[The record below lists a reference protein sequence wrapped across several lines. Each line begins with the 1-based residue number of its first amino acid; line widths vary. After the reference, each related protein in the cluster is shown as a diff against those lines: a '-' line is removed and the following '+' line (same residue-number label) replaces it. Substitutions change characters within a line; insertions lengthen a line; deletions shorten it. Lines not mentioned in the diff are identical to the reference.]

1 VVVPRGAVHQPSN
14 PGTLPTRVLLVFS
27 PTGMDRFFEE
37 AVEEQMP
44 LQAVPSDPVRLEK
57 LRVFTEKYG
66 YEFAEF
72 PPGLWGS
79 CAVAE
84 SLHEGGQGGEA
95 SLLHA

>member
-1 VVVPRGAVHQPSN
+1 LRLGRITNRTGGTAQDRAPLGSFVVVPRDAIHQPSN

-37 AVEEQMP
+37 AVEGRMP

-66 YEFAEF
+66 
-72 PPGLWGS
+72 
-79 CAVAE
+79 
-84 SLHEGGQGGEA
+84 
-95 SLLHA
+95 